1 MALLG
6 AALRVGGGALAKNIM
21 GRKKKVKPSTI
32 APKKVMNQETPKKGG
47 GLVKR
52 PTSKTALAKPM
63 KPLQMVSSSAVSK
76 DDPLKVIHVKVLEI
90 ESILKGTLAAEK
102 DEQKRKK
109 QELQDQ
115 RRAQQEEGLEKDP
128 KKKPDKKPKMPL
140 KMPKVGLFG
149 FIKNFIGGF
158 IMNYFVGFLIDNAKT
173 VGNILK
179 VVVSVTDFL
188 ANAGLQIFNAL
199 STFVDWGYKAIDAT
213 RGFIK
218 TIGGEGLAQN
228 FDKVTN
234 LVGTALF
241 LATTIAGSMAV
252 EALTGGGGSDDGGL
266 LDFVRKKGAK
276 KVAGKLAAKGA
287 VKGVAGT
294 AAKGAGVGLGAATA
308 IVTGVG
314 LLSSA
319 LGEGAFQLRKFG
331 KGLEEGAKKNYEE
344 KWWTDPRKP
353 VDWLLYQGA
362 RFVNFSLNGIGV
374 LLDIVG
380 APFRYAVELINFG
393 IMAVLGDTE
402 GMKRQRK
409 NLSKFDARVREGI
422 RELLNVAT
430 LGFGFKEKGSFG
442 NLFGDEAA
450 TKEMVKKMQEGGGVT
465 SDRKPVTR
473 TIEKTKKKPKKFFLR
488 KPTKRTVGNPPKGS
502 NGGSDK
508 AWWDFLGWAGTGSEK
523 TKMGAGGKQLITKIS
538 DVDDEFSKNDY
549 FGPIISATS
558 KIILGDPLDS
568 NDFNNVGRGINLLI
582 NEGLRDER
590 IAKGMIGYQSG
601 GVVDTPP
608 PFLDVESWVQDSFKK
623 ASNKI
628 SETKFTSTGTTGPQ
642 GQGEYDSATGEFMG
656 SGTSPGTAS
665 GAIAASDL
673 YKKIGANAE
682 QWDIY
687 RNSVALI
694 ESGGDYSIP
703 GGSGM
708 HYDGRYQMGEA
719 AKKDGS
725 RYAGVEYPGHSDD
738 PNAQVRAAYRANKE
752 LQEIIFTGF
761 TLANHTYLMRNETY
775 KNSSIERKLQILGYA
790 HNQGMGGA
798 EKWITTGVVGKDGFG
813 TKGTKYTD
821 LIAANFRAKK
831 SGEELELADNAINVP
846 DIQPQPGED
855 QEPVEQGEGSEAAQR
870 LLKDFPQI
878 TTRAH
883 DGQIFASGLGFW
895 LKKNFIPPASDSHRA
910 GRGDLGD
917 PPQSGADME
926 HADHGGVK
934 ASHRGAGHD
943 LKVALDLGANS
954 ADSSSHRGDQKYLW
968 PYISRFLTQYG
979 LNQNPFVPQV
989 LHGTGER
996 FSPAGPGSGEDRGH
1010 RDHFHVEFQRKH
1022 RGDNYLR
1029 ANERMFIGQEGE
1041 SVLPKSASDL
1051 LRKNSPGLIAKL
1063 GDVSSS
1069 AGLQKVLQSA
1079 AGVSGYASYE
1089 QGAPQTILIDDSSE
1103 DMDTMNQEESPM
1115 PSFAMPSGS
1124 NSYDNSFDFLDYQ
1137 G

>member
-6 AALRVGGGALAKNIM
+6 AALRVGGGALARKIT
-21 GRKKKVKPSTI
+21 GRKKKVKPSAI
-32 APKKVMNQETPKKGG
+32 APEKVIGQKEPEKGN

-63 KPLQMVSSSAVSK
+63 KPLQMASTSAVSK

-90 ESILKGTLAAEK
+90 ESILRGTLAAEK

-128 KKKPDKKPKMPL
+128 KKKPEKKPKMPK
-140 KMPKVGLFG
+140 KMPSGGIFG
-149 FIKNFIGGF
+149 FIKNIIGSF
-158 IMNYFVGFLIDNAKT
+158 IMNYFVKFLIDNAKT
-173 VGNILK
+173 VANILK

-188 ANAGLQIFNAL
+188 AEAGIQIFNAL
-199 STFVDWGYKAIDAT
+199 ATFVDWGYKAIDAT

-252 EALTGGGGSDDGGL
+252 EALTSGGGSDDGGL

-276 KVAGKLAAKGA
+276 KVAGKVAAKGA
-287 VKGVAGT
+287 VKGAVGTTAKVGAKVAG
-294 AAKGAGVGLGAATA
+294 GVVAGVGLLA
-308 IVTGVG
+308 
-314 LLSSA
+314 SA

-362 RFVNFSLNGIGV
+362 RFVNHSLNGIGV

-380 APFRYAVELINFG
+380 APFRYAIELINFG
-393 IMAVLGDTE
+393 IMAILGDTK
-402 GMKRQRK
+402 GMARQRK
-409 NLSKFDARVREGI
+409 NLAKFDARVREGI
-422 RELLNVAT
+422 RQLLNVAT

-465 SDRKPVTR
+465 PGRKPVTR
-473 TIEKTKKKPKKFFLR
+473 TIERTKKKPKKFFLK
-488 KPTKRTVGNPPKGS
+488 KPTKRTVKNPPKDG
-502 NGGSDK
+502 NGESDR
-508 AWWDFLGWAGTGSEK
+508 AWWDFLGWAGTGSEE
-523 TKMGAGGKQLITKIS
+523 TKMGEGGKQLVTKIA
-538 DVDDEFSKNDY
+538 DVDKEFAKNDF
-549 FGPIISATS
+549 FGPIITATS
-558 KIILGDPLDS
+558 KIILGEKPDS
-568 NDFNNVGRGINLLI
+568 TDFNNVGRGINLLI
-582 NEGLRDER
+582 NEGLGDER

-608 PFLDVESWVQDSFKK
+608 PFLDVESWVQESFKK
-623 ASNKI
+623 ASNKV
-628 SETKFTSTGTTGPQ
+628 SETKPPSTTSFGTTGPE
-642 GQGEYDSATGEFMG
+642 GEGEYDSATGEFTG

-682 QWDIY
+682 QWDIF

-694 ESGGDYSIP
+694 ESGGDYSVP

-708 HYDGRYQMGEA
+708 HYDGRYQMGAA
-719 AKKDGS
+719 AKTDGS
-725 RYAGVEYPGHSDD
+725 KYAGVPDPGHSDD

-752 LQEIIFTGF
+752 LQETIFTGF
-761 TLANHTYLMRNETY
+761 TLANHTYLMGNETY
-775 KNSSIERKLQILGYA
+775 KNSSIERKLEILGYA

-798 EKWITTGVVGKDGFG
+798 ENWMTTGVVGADGFG

-831 SGEELELADNAINVP
+831 SGGELELADNAISVPSLPDTPGDTDTSSGGDISVSGSNIVNIGKDLASKGFAVAEHPDFTKDTSGGRYTPGKGYVSNV
-846 DIQPQPGED
+846 
-855 QEPVEQGEGSEAAQR
+855 
-870 LLKDFPQI
+870 
-878 TTRAH
+878 
-883 DGQIFASGLGFW
+883 
-895 LKKNFIPPASDSHRA
+895 
-910 GRGDLGD
+910 
-917 PPQSGADME
+917 
-926 HADHGGVK
+926 
-934 ASHRGAGHD
+934 
-943 LKVALDLGANS
+943 
-954 ADSSSHRGDQKYLW
+954 HRGDGHYQGRAIDVTQHKGGDPEYKQTYL
-968 PYISRFLTQYG
+968 PV
-979 LNQNPFVPQV
+979 LNSLVNNPAIKMLIHDTWGFYKD
-989 LHGTGER
+989 GKK
-996 FSPAGPGSGEDRGH
+996 SGPGSHGH
-1010 RDHFHVEFQRKH
+1010 PQHMHIEVKDK
-1022 RGDNYLR
+1022 GG
-1029 ANERMFIGQEGE
+1029 FIGKGLFANLGGTEFVTDADSTAALKQ
-1041 SVLPKSASDL
+1041 VA
-1051 LRKNSPGLIAKL
+1051 PGLMMALNQARDSK
-1063 GDVSSS
+1063 GVES
-1069 AGLQKVLQSA
+1069 ALQQ
-1079 AGVSGYASYE
+1079 YASYE
-1089 QGAPQTILIDDSSE
+1089 QGAAQTIMIDDSSE
-1103 DMDTMNQEESPM
+1103 DMSAMSEEQSPM
-1115 PSFAMPSGS
+1115 PSFAMSSGS
-1124 NSYDNSFDFLDYQ
+1124 DSYDNSFDFLDYQ